1 MLISYSIKKDN
12 EFRKDKQRRTGWGKK
27 TKKQNR
33 GGIFILIFFVNV
45 FVDRWPA
52 NCFCS
57 TALKNL
63 VFVLFFFFSS
73 FVTFGGG
80 GYRCVGEGRGRVRS
94 SDDIAKESKVVPHFC
109 GVFFFYFTLT
119 FKQKHLPL
127 ERRKS
132 QEVHPQVDRSRFLFF
147 HLCVSHPS
155 APSNDD
161 PPSVLCMWNGW
172 PKDPKKL
179 FPPYYFLWKESAIF
193 LNISLYPS
201 HFISIKH
208 FEFVV
213 LEECCVS
220 SFTKPSILCVF
231 FVFSFVCFAHW

>member
-1 MLISYSIKKDN
+1 MCLLTGDQQTVFALQPWKILFLFCFFSLLFCD
-12 EFRKDKQRRTGWGKK
+12 FRGWG
-27 TKKQNR
+27 
-33 GGIFILIFFVNV
+33 ISVC
-45 FVDRWPA
+45 RWG
-52 NCFCS
+52 
-57 TALKNL
+57 TW
-63 VFVLFFFFSS
+63 
-73 FVTFGGG
+73 
-80 GYRCVGEGRGRVRS
+80 
-94 SDDIAKESKVVPHFC
+94 ESKIIRWYSQ
-109 GVFFFYFTLT
+109 GVKGRPAFLRCIFFFYFTLT

-147 HLCVSHPS
+147 SPVCVSHPS

-172 PKDPKKL
+172 PKGPKKL

-193 LNISLYPS
+193 KNISLYPS

>member
-1 MLISYSIKKDN
+1 MTSKLFLLYSLEKSCFCFVFFLLFFCD
-12 EFRKDKQRRTGWGKK
+12 FRGWG
-27 TKKQNR
+27 
-33 GGIFILIFFVNV
+33 ISVC
-45 FVDRWPA
+45 RWGTWESKIIRWYSQRVKGRPA
-52 NCFCS
+52 FLRCI
-57 TALKNL
+57 
-63 VFVLFFFFSS
+63 FFFFISPW
-73 FVTFGGG
+73 
-80 GYRCVGEGRGRVRS
+80 RLNRNICRLRGENLKRS
-94 SDDIAKESKVVPHFC
+94 IPKWIVPD
-109 GVFFFYFTLT
+109 FFF
-119 FKQKHLPL
+119 
-127 ERRKS
+127 
-132 QEVHPQVDRSRFLFF
+132 FF

-193 LNISLYPS
+193 KNISLYPS